1 MRILPVEK
9 IREADAYTIEN
20 EPIASIDLMER
31 AAKQCAK
38 WIRKRTGRQQ
48 EILVFAG
55 PGNNGG
61 DGLVIARLLALKG
74 YDVAVYIP
82 DFTKNFSE
90 DFNINLKRLEEME
103 LVEIF
108 WIKSGEEIDEI
119 PDDAVIV
126 DAIFG
131 SGLARPVTGI
141 PGDVIRFLNR
151 CAAVTIAIDVPSGLF
166 ADEHSAGGGGAI
178 IEADYTLTFQY
189 PKLAFM
195 FPENEKYVGRWSV
208 LPIGLMDEFAETVDV
223 KNFTVDRSDAAELL
237 KPRNRFSHKGT
248 YGHALLIS
256 GGYGKMG
263 AAVLSSEAALRAGA
277 GLVTTHVPR
286 AGYPIIQT
294 ALPEAMVSIDEDEFQ
309 FSKPPDLAPYNAMAV
324 GPGLGMAKAT
334 QQALKLLIQNTTIP
348 LLLDAD
354 ALNIL
359 GENKTWISFLP
370 HNSIL
375 TPHPREFER
384 LLGKSDNDVERNKKQ
399 REFSMTRR
407 LYIVLKGANTCISTP
422 DGKCFFNTTGNPG
435 MATGGS
441 GDVLTGIILGLLAQ
455 NYHPQEACILGVY
468 LHGLAGDIAAKR
480 HSQQAMIA
488 GDITAALGKA
498 FKIVGR

>member
-20 EPIASIDLMER
+20 EPVASVDLMER
-31 AAKQCAK
+31 AAKQCCK
-38 WIRKRTGRQQ
+38 WIRKRAGRQQ
-48 EILVFAG
+48 EILVFCG

-61 DGLVIARLLALKG
+61 DGLVIARLLGLKN
-74 YDVAVYIP
+74 YDVAVYIL
-82 DFTKNFSE
+82 DFTENFSE
-90 DFNINLKRLEEME
+90 DFNINLERLEEID
-103 LVEIF
+103 LAEIF
-108 WIKSGEEIDEI
+108 RIKSAKEIDEI

-141 PGDVIRFLNR
+141 PGEVIRFINR

-166 ADEHSAGGGGAI
+166 ADEHSAGGGGEI

-189 PKLAFM
+189 PKLAFL
-195 FPENEKYVGRWSV
+195 FPENDQYVGRWHV
-208 LPIGLMDEFAETVDV
+208 LPIGLMDEFAESVDV
-223 KNFTVDRSDAAELL
+223 KNFTVDRKDATDLL
-237 KPRNRFSHKGT
+237 KPRSRISHKGT
-248 YGHALLIS
+248 YGHALLVS

-263 AAVLSSEAALRAGA
+263 AAVLASEAALRAGA
-277 GLVTTHVPR
+277 GLVTTHIPR
-286 AGYPIIQT
+286 AGYPIIQA
-294 ALPEAMVSIDEDEFQ
+294 ALPEAMVSIDVDEFH
-309 FSKPPDLAPYNAMAV
+309 FSRPPDLAPYNAIAA

-334 QQALKLLIQNTTIP
+334 QQALKILIQNTTIP

-359 GENKTWISFLP
+359 SENKTWISFLP

-384 LLGKSDNDVERNKKQ
+384 LFGKSANEFERNRKQ
-399 REFSMTRR
+399 REFSLTRR
-407 LYIVLKGANTCISTP
+407 LFIVLKGANTCISTP
-422 DGKCFFNTTGNPG
+422 EGKCFFNTTGNPG

-468 LHGLAGDIAAKR
+468 LHGLAGDNAAKR
-480 HSQQAMIA
+480 LSQQAMIA
-488 GDITAALGKA
+488 GDITSALGKA
-498 FKIVGR
+498 FKIVDR